1 MGTTATYVD
10 VWPGPWGRKPTF
22 VGWALAGRGSSVACE
37 AVLATA
43 VLVAFVVVVALLA
56 RRLRGSPFAPKSC
69 CSTGPWPP
77 DDLHP
82 DLADDPR

>member
-1 MGTTATYVD
+1 MGL
-10 VWPGPWGRKPTF
+10 GGRKRTF
-22 VGWALAGRGSSVACE
+22 VGWAVAGGGSSVACE
-37 AVLATA
+37 AVLAAA
-43 VLVAFVVVVALLA
+43 VLVAFVVVVGLLA
-56 RRLRGSPFAPKSC
+56 WRLRGSPFAPKSC